1 MISVKEKMWIIPFY
15 RAQTTSAAARFP
27 FQTIQVF
34 LSNGGTAVWTT
45 EPDEPTTSKYIE
57 QTYLHPNGLFGKV
70 YRVEKEGI
78 CYVEI
83 DRARTKLSDFYTWN
97 EFLKRG
103 EAVQTDVDLWRPFA
117 WLGSAAGGGCA
128 KNGIQGDDS
137 WGWATHAAKL
147 SLGAFGS
154 VERLWTY
161 LPAAPAPEAPV

>member
-1 MISVKEKMWIIPFY
+1 MTSVKEKMWIIPFY
-15 RAQTTSAAARFP
+15 RAQTTGAAARFP

-34 LSNGGTAVWTT
+34 LSNGGTTVWST

-57 QTYLHPNGLFGKV
+57 ETYLHPNGLFGRLH
-70 YRVEKEGI
+70 RVEKEGI

-83 DRARTKLSDFYTWN
+83 DRARTALSDFYTWN

-117 WLGSAAGGGCA
+117 WLGAVGGGGA
-128 KNGIQGDDS
+128 KTNNNEKQEEES

-147 SLGAFGS
+147 SLGGFGS
-154 VERLWTY
+154 VERLWKH
-161 LPAAPAPEAPV
+161 LPAAPDL

>member
-1 MISVKEKMWIIPFY
+1 MWIIPFY

-34 LSNGGTAVWTT
+34 LSNGGTTVWTT

-57 QTYLHPNGLFGKV
+57 ETYLHPNGLFGKLH
-70 YRVEKEGI
+70 RVEKEGI

-83 DRARTKLSDFYTWN
+83 DRARTALSDFFTWN
-97 EFLKRG
+97 EFLQRG

-117 WLGSAAGGGCA
+117 WLGGATDT
-128 KNGIQGDDS
+128 NGMKGEDV
-137 WGWATHAAKL
+137 WGWATHAAKI

-154 VERLWTY
+154 VERLWKH
-161 LPAAPAPEAPV
+161 LPAAPVATSVAAPV